1 MGAPHEFTNPAA
13 IDPETP
19 MKVCWSILTKLG
31 HLKMRNHRGNA
42 KYIQLVI
49 VVVFCLFVCLFV
61 FTTFC
66 TDTHAS

>member
-1 MGAPHEFTNPAA
+1 MYDMVAPHEFANPAA

-31 HLKMRNHRGNA
+31 QQKMRNHRGNA

-49 VVVFCLFVCLFV
+49 VVVFYFCFLFLF
-61 FTTFC
+61 FNNLL
-66 TDTHAS
+66 H